1 MYYTQPTPIK
11 IIVGN
16 NEIELKDDWD
26 AYAYLNAV
34 ANNSPSTDR
43 WRKGYEFNEKVP
55 ASEWNWTFGQ
65 MTRLLFRMRYDVF
78 SASQEIMNAVKSQ
91 FPDATFSDSDDT
103 VIPPITG
110 KNQQLTQAINTA
122 IYRDRQVI
130 AGAQT
135 DDPST
140 YKTHFGSV
148 ATSNANGKVSV
159 DPSTGEMTANGLGDI
174 AAISSLVNK
183 NGATTIAAILSNIL
197 NVVYPVGCYYWS
209 SSPTDPSL
217 LFGGTWERITNR
229 FLYASADA
237 NVYAGTLAGNNSGGS
252 TTTTVYLNATNI
264 PAHYHGR
271 GAMNIT
277 GSYAASQLTEN
288 REHGG
293 ATAEGA
299 FYDFASNHVGT
310 SDSAGKTRGFGFD
323 ASRSWVGRTDGGYV
337 YQDTNNWTACS
348 GQPFTFNNMPPY
360 IKAYCWRRT
369 A

>member
-16 NEIELKDDWD
+16 SEIELKNDED
-26 AYAYLNAV
+26 AYAYFNAV

-65 MTRLLFRMRYDVF
+65 MTRLLFRMRYDIF

-110 KNQQLTQAINTA
+110 KNKQLTQAINTA
-122 IYRDRQVI
+122 IYRDRLVI

-183 NGATTIAAILSNIL
+183 NGAATIAAILSNIL

-209 SSPTDPSL
+209 SVSTDPAT
-217 LFGGTWERITNR
+217 LFGGTWVRVTGRMLYAAEDNVAGYTAGSTGGAKTVTLSAAQIPSHAHGPGTYRITGKFSCT
-229 FLYASADA
+229 FLGGFHYKDASGTGCFYLTGEDWYKGADDSADRA
-237 NVYAGTLAGNNSGGS
+237 PV
-252 TTTTVYLNATNI
+252 
-264 PAHYHGR
+264 
-271 GAMNIT
+271 
-277 GSYAASQLTEN
+277 
-288 REHGG
+288 
-293 ATAEGA
+293 
-299 FYDFASNHVGT
+299 
-310 SDSAGKTRGFGFD
+310 FGFD
-323 ASRSWVGRTDGGYV
+323 AHGPDVTWGNTGSNWDGVSSYVGG
-337 YQDTNNWTACS
+337 S
-348 GQPFTFNNMPPY
+348 GSHENMPPY
-360 IKAYCWRRT
+360 LAAYCWRRT